1 MKRKET
7 TMEQLMDTLTE
18 KMMDFD
24 CGDPQ
29 RIQHFMKVHRF
40 AQLIGHM
47 EQVPPRIQY
56 LVECA
61 ALVHDIGIHPAE
73 RKYGRC
79 DGKLQEQ
86 EGPAYARAMLTELGL
101 AAEDVERI
109 CYLVGH
115 HHTYDQVDGMDY
127 QILLEADFL
136 VNIYED
142 GLSREAANRALER
155 VFKTEAGK
163 KLFRILY
170 DGTQSE
176 RNR

>member
-1 MKRKET
+1 
-7 TMEQLMDTLTE
+7 
-18 KMMDFD
+18 
-24 CGDPQ
+24 
-29 RIQHFMKVHRF
+29 MKVHRF

-127 QILLEADFL
+127 QILLEADYL
-136 VNIYED
+136 VNADESQYSEESI
-142 GLSREAANRALER
+142 RNFCER
-155 VFKTEAGK
+155 VFQTES
-163 KLFRILY
+163 
-170 DGTQSE
+170 GTHMLRSIYLPE
-176 RNR
+176 

>member
-1 MKRKET
+1 
-7 TMEQLMDTLTE
+7 MEQLMDTLTE

-101 AAEDVERI
+101 LPLLLNRRDSHSYV
-109 CYLVGH
+109 
-115 HHTYDQVDGMDY
+115 QSSSDY
-127 QILLEADFL
+127 
-136 VNIYED
+136 
-142 GLSREAANRALER
+142 GC
-155 VFKTEAGK
+155 
-163 KLFRILY
+163 RILGIHPSLTP
-170 DGTQSE
+170 DVHSHHSTQVTD
-176 RNR
+176 

>member
-1 MKRKET
+1 
-7 TMEQLMDTLTE
+7 MEALMDTLTW

-40 AQLIGHM
+40 AQLIGRM
-47 EQVPPRIQY
+47 EQLPAHTQY
-56 LVECA
+56 LLECA
-61 ALVHDIGIHPAE
+61 ALVHDIGIRPAE

-86 EGPAYARAMLTELGL
+86 EGPAYARAMLTELGV

-115 HHTYDQVDGMDY
+115 HHTYDQVDGLDY

-142 GLSREAANRALER
+142 GLTPEAARQALER
-155 VFKTEAGK
+155 VFKTASGK
-163 KLFRILY
+163 KLFRTIY
-170 DGTQSE
+170 AGAGTGPV
-176 RNR
+176 R

>member
-1 MKRKET
+1 
-7 TMEQLMDTLTE
+7 MDTLTIR
-18 KMMDFD
+18 MMDFD
-24 CGDPQ
+24 RGDPQ

-47 EQVPPRIQY
+47 EQVPDHIQY

-86 EGPAYARAMLTELGL
+86 EGPAYARTMLTELGL
-101 AAEDVERI
+101 AAADVERI

-115 HHTYDQVDGMDY
+115 HHTYDQVDGLDY

-136 VNIYED
+136 VNLYED
-142 GLSREAANRALER
+142 DLSPQAAEQALKR
-155 VFKTEAGK
+155 IFRTEAGK
-163 KLFRILY
+163 QLFHTLY
-170 DGTQSE
+170 DQAGCGAKT
-176 RNR
+176 

>member
-1 MKRKET
+1 
-7 TMEQLMDTLTE
+7 
-18 KMMDFD
+18 
-24 CGDPQ
+24 
-29 RIQHFMKVHRF
+29 
-40 AQLIGHM
+40 
-47 EQVPPRIQY
+47 
-56 LVECA
+56 
-61 ALVHDIGIHPAE
+61 
-73 RKYGRC
+73 
-79 DGKLQEQ
+79 
-86 EGPAYARAMLTELGL
+86 MLTELGL

-170 DGTQSE
+170 DGAQSE

>member
-1 MKRKET
+1 M
-7 TMEQLMDTLTE
+7 TMEQMMDTLTIR
-18 KMMDFD
+18 MMDFD
-24 CGDPQ
+24 RGDPQ

-47 EQVPPRIQY
+47 EQVPDHIQY
-56 LVECA
+56 LVEWA

-86 EGPAYARAMLTELGL
+86 EGPAYARTMLTELGV
-101 AAEDVERI
+101 AAADVERI

-115 HHTYDQVDGMDY
+115 HHTYDQVDGLDY

-136 VNIYED
+136 VNLYED
-142 GLSREAANRALER
+142 ALSPEAAEQALKR
-155 VFKTEAGK
+155 VFRTESGK
-163 KLFRILY
+163 RLFHILY
-170 DGTQSE
+170 DQAESGPKV
-176 RNR
+176 